1 MGKQPIMKAG
11 ESFEYTS
18 GAVIDTP
25 VGSMEGYYEMERENG
40 ERFRVPI
47 AVFRLAVPNILH

>member
-1 MGKQPIMKAG
+1 MKAG
-11 ESFEYTS
+11 EHFDYTS

-25 VGSMEGYYEMERENG
+25 VGNMEGYYVMELESG

-47 AVFRLAVPNILH
+47 DVFRLAIPSILH